1 MKSLVRAS
9 LGGSTYKVYL
19 GKWNKWLDFIKKK
32 GRGPWLNCLTSLRCL
47 RSCSSSWP
55 ADCFYLI
62 TSSPLSEGTSRE
74 LTTSHCMIAAAGKG
88 INMFWGMSGKN
99 AQVRLPL
106 TWSILAHG
114 YLTVTSSQEGE
125 DVMWLG
131 LALSY
136 FLLCQASELFAYA
149 NGLVHPDFCLT
160 RDCLTFF
167 RGDIQ
172 VNIEDRARADSVRV
186 LFVASKTDQNREGC
200 TTTCVRMAEGAGVGK
215 TPVGAFEALVELL
228 DAHPQLPG
236 GAPLMTRRTASGWK
250 VTTRTEAVVALR
262 MMAASADKN
271 PAQFALHS
279 GRIGGA
285 TKLPA
290 QGMSELQIQRTGR
303 WKSRVFMVYV
313 RDAGEGAQKV
323 SAALTREG

>member
-1 MKSLVRAS
+1 
-9 LGGSTYKVYL
+9 
-19 GKWNKWLDFIKKK
+19 
-32 GRGPWLNCLTSLRCL
+32 
-47 RSCSSSWP
+47 
-55 ADCFYLI
+55 
-62 TSSPLSEGTSRE
+62 
-74 LTTSHCMIAAAGKG
+74 MIAAAGNG
-88 INMFWGMSGKN
+88 IERFRGMSGKN

-114 YLTVTSSQEGE
+114 YLTVTSSQEGG
-125 DVMWLG
+125 DVMWLV
-131 LALSY
+131 LALS
-136 FLLCQASELFAYA
+136 YA

-167 RGDIQ
+167 CGDLL
-172 VNIEDRARADSVRV
+172 VNIEDRARADSVKV
-186 LFVASKTDQNREGC
+186 LFVASKTDQNREGR
-200 TTTCVRMAEGAGVGK
+200 TTTRVRMTEGAGVGK

-228 DAHPQLPG
+228 DAHPRLPG

-250 VTTRTEAVVALR
+250 VITRIEAVVALKR
-262 MMAASADKN
+262 MAASAGKN

-285 TKLPA
+285 TKLAA
-290 QGMSELQIQRTGR
+290 QGMPELQIQRAGR
-303 WKSRVFMVYV
+303 WKSRAFMVYL